1 MTNFVLA
8 LAGIL
13 ALLGGL
19 QTLRLQQAQDDLQQ
33 ARAAQATQVAQV
45 RHTRVLRAK
54 SRLAMAS
61 AVAAVSIA
69 GSAPDSWASAP
80 IPEEIHEALR
90 SFDGPPAGGLQ
101 HGPENGAPPLD

>member
-19 QTLRLQQAQDDLQQ
+19 QTLRLHQAQEALQQ

-54 SRLAMAS
+54 SRLAGAS
-61 AVAAVSIA
+61 AATAVSIA
-69 GSAPDSWASAP
+69 GSAPESWVNAT

-101 HGPENGAPPLD
+101 HGPESGAPPLD